1 MVVSMRVTYD
11 FTGRTAIVTGGAR
24 GIGRAIATQLAS
36 SGADVWIWDIDPVEL
51 PGTHSVAVD
60 VAKRDDIA
68 RALALLD
75 GHEIDILVNDAG
87 WLGSYKPFE
96 EFEPAEWQRI
106 LQVNLLGTFE
116 VTHQVLPL
124 MRRVGKG
131 RIVNM
136 GSLAGKEGLPSL
148 AAYSAASAG
157 VIAFTKALSREVS
170 NTDIRVNCIAPGP
183 IDTRL
188 IRDLG
193 NETVDAMISASPIK
207 RLGDPQEVAALVVWL
222 CSDASAFN
230 TGAVFDMSGG
240 RARY

>member
-1 MVVSMRVTYD
+1 MQVAYD
-11 FTGRTAIVTGGAR
+11 FAGQTAIVTGGAR
-24 GIGRAIATQLAS
+24 GIGRAIAALLAE
-36 SGADVWIWDIDPVEL
+36 SGAEVWIWDIEPVEL
-51 PGTHSVAVD
+51 AGTRSVAVD
-60 VAKRDDIA
+60 VTNGEDIS
-68 RALALLD
+68 RALCLI
-75 GHEIDILVNDAG
+75 EERSVDILVNNAG
-87 WLGSYKPFE
+87 CLGSYRPFV
-96 EFEPAEWQRI
+96 EFVPAEWQRV
-106 LQVNLLGTFE
+106 LEVNLLGTFE

-124 MRRVGKG
+124 MRRAGKG

-136 GSLAGKEGLPSL
+136 GSLAGKEGLPNL

-170 NTDIRVNCIAPGP
+170 DTGIRVNCIAPGP

-188 IRDLG
+188 IRNLG
-193 NETVDAMISASPIK
+193 NETVDAMIEASPLK
-207 RLGDPQEVAALVVWL
+207 RLGDPKEVAALVVWL

>member
-1 MVVSMRVTYD
+1 MSVTYD

-24 GIGRAIATQLAS
+24 GIGRAIAHKLAS
-36 SGADVWIWDIDPVEL
+36 SGADVWIWDIEPVEL
-51 PGTHSVAVD
+51 EGTRSLSVD
-60 VAKRDDIA
+60 VTKRDSVTQ
-68 RALALLD
+68 ALSIM
-75 GHEIDILVNDAG
+75 GEVGIDILVNNAG

-116 VTHQVLPL
+116 VTHRVLPL
-124 MRRVGKG
+124 MRRAGRG

-170 NTDIRVNCIAPGP
+170 DTDIRVNCIAPGP

-193 NETVDAMISASPIK
+193 NETVDAMISASPLK
-207 RLGDPQEVAALVVWL
+207 RLGDPNEVAALVVWL